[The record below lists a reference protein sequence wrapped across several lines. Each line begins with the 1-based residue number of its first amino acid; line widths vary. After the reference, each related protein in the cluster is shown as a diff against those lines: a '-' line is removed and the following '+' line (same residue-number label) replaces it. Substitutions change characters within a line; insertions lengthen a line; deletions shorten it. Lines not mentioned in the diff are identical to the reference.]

1 MRWKLL
7 RASLFLLLL
16 SSLTACSLFSKPE
29 KVVVTQ
35 VEYVERTIPIQ
46 PRPKPVTLY
55 DIEFYAVTKENIDE
69 FIERF
74 EKAEGSLVFFAISVP
89 DYENIALNMGELRRF
104 IESQSAVIL
113 YYEENANP
121 NKEESEGKPDCIT
134 VCLMEKELP

>member
-7 RASLFLLLL
+7 RASLLLLLL

-55 DIEFYAVTKENIDE
+55 DIEFYAVTEENLDE
-69 FIERF
+69 FLERF
-74 EKAEGSLVFFAISVP
+74 EKENGDIVFFAISVP
-89 DYENIALNMGELRRF
+89 DYENISLNMGELRRF
-104 IESQSAVIL
+104 IEQQKSIIL
-113 YYEENANP
+113 YYEENANR
-121 NKEESEGKPDCIT
+121 KEEDADE
-134 VCLMEKELP
+134 EL

>member
-1 MRWKLL
+1 MQQQNFLMRWKLL

-29 KVVVTQ
+29 QVVVTQ

-74 EKAEGSLVFFAISVP
+74 EKAEGTLVFFAISVP

-121 NKEESEGKPDCIT
+121 KKVEETDE
-134 VCLMEKELP
+134 EL

>member
-1 MRWKLL
+1 MQQQNYLTKWKYL

-16 SSLTACSLFSKPE
+16 SSFTACSIFKPE
-29 KVVVTQ
+29 EVVVTQ
-35 VEYVERTIPIQ
+35 VEYVDRTIPIQ

-121 NKEESEGKPDCIT
+121 KKVDETDEE
-134 VCLMEKELP
+134 L

>member
-1 MRWKLL
+1 MKWKLL

-35 VEYVERTIPIQ
+35 IEYVERTIPIQ

-55 DIEFYAVTKENIDE
+55 DIEFYAVTEENLDE
-69 FIERF
+69 FLERF
-74 EKAEGSLVFFAISVP
+74 EKENGDIVFFAISVP
-89 DYENIALNMGELRRF
+89 DYENISLNMGELRRF
-104 IESQSAVIL
+104 IEQQKSIIL

-121 NKEESEGKPDCIT
+121 KKVEETDE
-134 VCLMEKELP
+134 EL

>member
-35 VEYVERTIPIQ
+35 IEYVERTIPIQ

-55 DIEFYAVTKENIDE
+55 DIEFYAVTEENLDE
-69 FIERF
+69 FLERF
-74 EKAEGSLVFFAISVP
+74 EKDNGDVVFFAISVP

-104 IESQSAVIL
+104 IESQSALIL

-121 NKEESEGKPDCIT
+121 KKVEETDE
-134 VCLMEKELP
+134 EL

>member
-1 MRWKLL
+1 MKWKLL

-104 IESQSAVIL
+104 IESQTAIIV

-121 NKEESEGKPDCIT
+121 KKVEETDE
-134 VCLMEKELP
+134 EL

>member
-1 MRWKLL
+1 MTKWKLL

-16 SSLTACSLFSKPE
+16 SSFTACSIFKPE
-29 KVVVTQ
+29 EVVVTQ
-35 VEYVERTIPIQ
+35 VEYVDRTIPIQ

-121 NKEESEGKPDCIT
+121 KKVEETDE
-134 VCLMEKELP
+134 EL

>member
-1 MRWKLL
+1 MQQQNFLMRWKLL

-46 PRPKPVTLY
+46 PRPKPITLY

-104 IESQSAVIL
+104 IESQTAIIV

-121 NKEESEGKPDCIT
+121 KKVEETDE
-134 VCLMEKELP
+134 EL

>member
-1 MRWKLL
+1 MQQQNYLTKWKLL

-16 SSLTACSLFSKPE
+16 SSFTACSLLKPE
-29 KVVVTQ
+29 EVVVTQ
-35 VEYVERTIPIQ
+35 VEYVDRVIPVQ

-113 YYEENANP
+113 YYEENASRKP
-121 NKEESEGKPDCIT
+121 KVEEQTNENI
-134 VCLMEKELP
+134 

>member
-1 MRWKLL
+1 MQQQNFLMRWKLL

-55 DIEFYAVTKENIDE
+55 DIEFYAVTEENLDE
-69 FIERF
+69 FLERF
-74 EKAEGSLVFFAISVP
+74 EKENGDIVFFAISVP
-89 DYENIALNMGELRRF
+89 DYENISLNMGELRRF
-104 IESQSAVIL
+104 IESQTAIIV

-121 NKEESEGKPDCIT
+121 KKVEETDE
-134 VCLMEKELP
+134 EL